1 VSSASGLRR
10 PEDDAVDYLRG
21 RRRDVVPEFTVTTLA
36 WARAAMKNSAFVGI
50 ALSWSAT
57 ISHFGVAAG
66 GSTVVASP
74 SARKPIEF
82 RHWCLYSPAQRTAV
96 PVSDWVDENVKNRD

>member
-1 VSSASGLRR
+1 
-10 PEDDAVDYLRG
+10 
-21 RRRDVVPEFTVTTLA
+21 
-36 WARAAMKNSAFVGI
+36 MKNSAFVGI

-74 SARKPIEF
+74 SAAAVIGRWTTDAIATCAGDRP
-82 RHWCLYSPAQRTAV
+82 PA
-96 PVSDWVDENVKNRD
+96 